1 MAHSTAFAA
10 QLPSTLSVQLRACA
24 VGRPGAAP
32 PSRTMSVDAVDPARP
47 NTNSTLGSSTASE
60 YEATA
65 GQGAV
70 GDRWVIGSGGFK
82 GQ

>member
-1 MAHSTAFAA
+1 
-10 QLPSTLSVQLRACA
+10 
-24 VGRPGAAP
+24 
-32 PSRTMSVDAVDPARP
+32 MSVDAVDPARP